1 MARDRALTS
10 VDAIIEIEG
19 KKIGWVQGISAQETH
34 TLIRIAE
41 FGRFWPAEIE
51 RGGGFITGS
60 LALVKILNKPLE
72 AMGLWPSGRDDKV
85 YIEFP
90 PLTLVLKRLV
100 SGLAVK
106 RIEGLYWESRA
117 FNLAVGGAVQ
127 ENLTWVAIRPVTE
140 DINLNP

>member
-72 AMGLWPSGRDDKV
+72 ALGLWPSGRDDRV

-90 PLTLVLKRLV
+90 PLTLVLKRSV
-100 SGLAVK
+100 SGLAS
-106 RIEGLYWESRA
+106 ESSR
-117 FNLAVGGAVQ
+117 
-127 ENLTWVAIRPVTE
+127 TSRKT
-140 DINLNP
+140 